1 MIRVLQ
7 SLEEVQRA
15 IRVLQKSGCGYH
27 SDPIKNWDMAQI
39 NEILEGSG
47 KDIYVLDMG
56 CGFSQ
61 VLKFLHKKGLTR
73 CFGIDLSTSLSDIL
87 TLLGFMIKEKT
98 IKTPYKLVRGDLT
111 KTSFPNNS
119 FDIVICLSVIEHGV
133 NVNSFLKEASRVLKS
148 NGILYVS
155 TDYWEPKILTNDV
168 PKPYGLDWNIFSE
181 KEIQS
186 LINIAKKY
194 NLRMGDE
201 NIPPTKDK
209 VVHWNKKDFTFI
221 SLIFKKE

>member
-7 SLEEVQRA
+7 SLEEVGRA
-15 IRVLQKSGCGYH
+15 IGVLQKSECGYH
-27 SDPIKNWDMAQI
+27 SDPIKNWNMAQI
-39 NEILEGSG
+39 NEILEESG

-56 CGFSQ
+56 CRFSQ
-61 VLKFLHKKGLTR
+61 VLKFLHKKGLTN
-73 CFGIDLSTSLSDIL
+73 CFGIDLSISVSDIL
-87 TLLGFMIKEKT
+87 ALLGLMIKEKT
-98 IKTPYKLVRGDLT
+98 IKPPYKLVRGDLT

-133 NVNSFLKEASRVLKS
+133 NVNYFLKETSRVLKS

-168 PKPYGLDWNIFSE
+168 PKPYGLDWNIFSK

-194 NLRMGDE
+194 NLRMEDE

-209 VVHWNKKDFTFI
+209 VVHWNKKDSTFI
-221 SLIFKKE
+221 SLIFNKE